1 MKTQKLF
8 YEKVVQLVLI
18 FFLSLFMTTTMYSQT
33 VKYKDETQTGKFI
46 KIDGE
51 WERHGIWK
59 SEFAKARY
67 NNGKLV
73 WLQPKGQERYT
84 YERIRM
90 EQLLRKVE
98 RLETRLASSDKP

>member
-1 MKTQKLF
+1 MRTF
-8 YEKVVQLVLI
+8 ITLVFLLSSLPI
-18 FFLSLFMTTTMYSQT
+18 FSQEGEIR
-33 VKYKDETQTGKFI
+33 KHKDETQTGKFI

-73 WLQPKGQERYT
+73 WVQPKGQERYT

-90 EQLLRKVE
+90 EQLSRKVE
-98 RLETRLASSDKP
+98 RLETRLASNK